1 MRTFD
6 AWTKKQ
12 IAQIWAQIT
21 ALGNNSGGGGG
32 GGVTSTVQAT
42 EPEGNLTGNKGDLCS
57 IVSGGVMVAQRVKT
71 TDGGNTGWV

>member
-21 ALGNNSGGGGG
+21 ALGNGGGTSPGS
-32 GGVTSTVQAT
+32 GVKSTVQAT
-42 EPEGNLTGNKGDLCS
+42 EPEGNLTGNIGDLCHV
-57 IVSGGVMVAQRVKT
+57 VSGGVVVAQRVKT
-71 TDGGNTGWV
+71 TNGGNTGWV

>member
-21 ALGNNSGGGGG
+21 AIGNGGGGG
-32 GGVTSTVQAT
+32 GGSSVKSTVQAT
-42 EPEGNLTGNKGDLCS
+42 EPEGNLTGNIGDICHV
-57 IVSGGVMVAQRVKT
+57 VSGGVVVAQRVKT
-71 TDGGNTGWV
+71 TNGGNTGWV